1 MSFRV
6 FLLLSRIKI
15 ERRLVSINV
24 SKNCLLLLKHRAIFV
39 LIMPFLLY
47 QVNLNNIYKNE
58 GLLRSSKLS
67 IYHPAGN
74 WQAEKTVGTV

>member
-15 ERRLVSINV
+15 DRRLVSLNV
-24 SKNCLLLLKHRAIFV
+24 SKNCSLLLKHRAIFI
-39 LIMPFLLY
+39 LIMLFLLY

-58 GLLRSSKLS
+58 GLLSSSKLS
-67 IYHPAGN
+67 IYHHDGN
-74 WQAEKTVGTV
+74 WQAEKTMGTV